1 MSMGKTCST
10 SELKKYKI
18 FCLNKKLALH
28 KMQWILIIS
37 VIILILIVFYN
48 TFSKKTI
55 TNGSIFQNE
64 LVLTNNTSTLFE
76 VMSID
81 STGNFNV
88 MIDINGNP
96 LLVTPKS
103 NVNVCISSPLQLIY
117 VNPNTKMLNGMIM
130 SNING
135 VVYNAYWGNANSSD
149 WIITSSNL
157 IPSLSVSSP
166 VMETNPV
173 LMVSQPF
180 IPMYTLLQDQSIFPT
195 TLIIL
200 NYNIHPVTFKIYSE
214 KEPMIFPSVSPNAFV
229 TISTVSS
236 YTTIIA
242 FADGGGIQGT
252 VLHNINN
259 KVCFTYLFG
268 QHPLPAQQS
277 IGLFTM

>member
-1 MSMGKTCST
+1 
-10 SELKKYKI
+10 
-18 FCLNKKLALH
+18 
-28 KMQWILIIS
+28 MQWILILS
-37 VIILILIVFYN
+37 VLMILIIIIIIIYKTFYD
-48 TFSKKTI
+48 KKFI
-55 TNGSIFQNE
+55 NGSIFQNE

-81 STGNFNV
+81 SIGNFIV

-96 LLVTPKS
+96 LLVPPQS
-103 NVNVCISSPLQLIY
+103 NVNLHISSCLQLFY
-117 VNPNTKMLNGMIM
+117 VNPDTKMLNGLIM

-135 VVYNAYWGNANSSD
+135 IVYDAYWGNANSSD
-149 WIITSSNL
+149 WIITSSHS
-157 IPSLSVSSP
+157 IPSLSISSP
-166 VMETNPV
+166 VMDTNPV

-180 IPMYTLLQDQSIFPT
+180 IPMYTLLQDQYPFPT

-214 KEPMIFPSVSPNAFV
+214 QEPMIFTSVSSNAFV
-229 TISTVSS
+229 TVSTTLSS

-252 VLHNINN
+252 VLHKVSN
-259 KVCFTYLFG
+259 KVYFTYLFG
-268 QHPLPAQQS
+268 QPPLPAPQS